1 MRYSGIEVKCHF
13 AGSNH
18 PHNSALHIPVLE
30 MPRYKTK
37 ESIVA
42 PDTRHDAD
50 CCALRYA
57 GRAFDSSLWLLY
69 SFLASVWTGTQ
80 ETAKARKHT
89 EAKTPKQTK
98 PLNYLA
104 KTHFSLVKKE
114 WW

>member
-13 AGSNH
+13 ARSNH

-57 GRAFDSSLWLLY
+57 GRAFDSSLWLFVFFSRIVLDGNARD
-69 SFLASVWTGTQ
+69 SKSTQ
-80 ETAKARKHT
+80 AHGSKN
-89 EAKTPKQTK
+89 AKT
-98 PLNYLA
+98 N
-104 KTHFSLVKKE
+104 KTIE
-114 WW
+114 